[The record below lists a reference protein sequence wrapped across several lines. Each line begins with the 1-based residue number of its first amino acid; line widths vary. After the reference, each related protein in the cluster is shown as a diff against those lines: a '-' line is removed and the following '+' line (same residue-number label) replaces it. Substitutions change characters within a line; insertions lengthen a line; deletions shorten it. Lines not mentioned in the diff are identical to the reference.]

1 MTHRKGHPQSR
12 PLPAAIEPELPPH
25 LRDIALTAMI
35 GTVNA
40 PIGASMPAIFLASA
54 KALIDKALRMQRG
67 ELASDFM
74 KADGR

>member
-1 MTHRKGHPQSR
+1 MTHRKGHPRSR
-12 PLPAAIEPELPPH
+12 PLPDPVDPGLPPH

-40 PIGASMPAIFLASA
+40 PIGASMPAIYLASA
-54 KALIDKALRMQRG
+54 KALIDKALRIQRG